1 MSCCRVSE
9 IMSWYPAMTPMQKHN
24 LLRFINY
31 GRIGGTGKFVMLP
44 VDQGFEHGPGRS
56 FQPNPA
62 GYDPV
67 YHAKLAIDSGC
78 NGYAAPLG
86 QVEAASDIIAE
97 ADLPTILKVNS
108 HDLMMP
114 DDDDPNPAITSW
126 VDDAV
131 RLNCAA
137 VGFTIYP
144 GSLHSKDM
152 YEQVRELAQDARA
165 AGLVVVVWAYPRG
178 SGLKAKEG
186 LKSKDIETAVDV
198 VCYAVH
204 IAAQLGAHIIKCKP
218 TSALVGLADHVKR
231 GTYKDAPIDTLADRT
246 KIVVKSAFDGKRI
259 VINSGGEAKEDQEV
273 LDEIKQLAE
282 GTSFGSIVG
291 RNAFQR
297 SKDEAISLLHQIQ
310 DLYTK

>member
-1 MSCCRVSE
+1 MGADRVSE
-9 IMSWYPAMTPMQKHN
+9 ILSWYPAMTSQQKYN

-31 GRIGGTGKFVMLP
+31 GRIGGTGKFVLLP

-62 GYDPV
+62 GYDPL

-86 QVEAASDIIAE
+86 QIEAAVDVITAAS
-97 ADLPTILKVNS
+97 LPTILKVNS

-114 DDDDPNPAITSW
+114 DDDDPAPAVTAW

-144 GSLHSKDM
+144 GSVNSSEM
-152 YEQVRELAQDARA
+152 YEQVRDLANDARS

-178 SGLKAKEG
+178 SGLP
-186 LKSKDIETAVDV
+186 SKDVETAVDI

-204 IAAQLGAHIIKCKP
+204 LAAQLGAHIIKCKP
-218 TSALVGLADHVKR
+218 SKAVIGLPDHVKR
-231 GTYKDAPIDTLADRT
+231 GTYKDVPIETLADRT
-246 KIVVKSAFDGKRI
+246 KIVVKSAFDGHRI
-259 VINSGGEAKEDQEV
+259 VINSGGEAKSDQDV
-273 LDEIKQLAE
+273 LDEVSQLAK
-282 GTSFGSIVG
+282 GGSFGSIVG

-297 SKDEAISLLHQIQ
+297 VKDESIVLLHKIQ
-310 DLYTK
+310 DIYTK

>member
-1 MSCCRVSE
+1 MNTDRVSE
-9 IMSWYPAMTPMQKHN
+9 ILSWYPAMTNQQKYN

-31 GRIGGTGKFVMLP
+31 GRIGGTGKFVLLP

-62 GYDPV
+62 GYNPL
-67 YHAKLAIDSGC
+67 YHAQLAIDSGC

-86 QVEAASDIIAE
+86 QIEAAVDVITAAS
-97 ADLPTILKVNS
+97 LPTILKVNS

-114 DDDDPNPAITSW
+114 DDDDPAPSVTAW
-126 VDDAV
+126 VDDAI

-144 GSLHSKDM
+144 GSENSADM
-152 YEQVRELAQDARA
+152 YEQVRDLASDARI

-178 SGLKAKEG
+178 SGLP
-186 LKSKDIETAVDV
+186 SKDVETAVDI

-218 TSALVGLADHVKR
+218 SKAVIGLPDHVKK
-231 GTYKDAPIDTLADRT
+231 GTYNGVPIDTLADRT
-246 KIVVKSAFDGKRI
+246 KIVVKSAFDGHRI
-259 VINSGGEAKEDQEV
+259 VINSGGEAKSDQDVLNEV
-273 LDEIKQLAE
+273 EQLAN
-282 GTSFGSIVG
+282 GGSFGSIVG

-297 SKDEAISLLHQIQ
+297 AKDESIVLLHKIQ
-310 DLYTK
+310 DIYTK

>member
-1 MSCCRVSE
+1 MSADRVKE
-9 IMSWYPAMTPMQKHN
+9 ILSWYPALTNMQRHN

-31 GRIGGTGKFVMLP
+31 GRIGGTGKFVLLP

-56 FQPNPA
+56 FEPNPA
-62 GYDPV
+62 GYDPA
-67 YHAKLAIDSGC
+67 YHAKLAIESGC

-86 QVEAASDIIAE
+86 QVEAAADIIAE
-97 ADLPTILKVNS
+97 AELPTILKVNS

-114 DDDDPNPAITSW
+114 DGDDPYPALTAW

-144 GSLHSKDM
+144 GSVHSKDM
-152 YEQVRELAQDARA
+152 YEQVRELADDARA

-178 SGLKAKEG
+178 SGLP
-186 LKSKDIETAVDV
+186 SKDVETAVDIC
-198 VCYAVH
+198 CYAVH

-218 TSALVGLADHVKR
+218 TKGVIGLPDHIKKD
-231 GTYKDAPIDTLADRT
+231 TYKNVPIDTLANRT
-246 KIVVKSAFDGKRI
+246 KVVVKSAFNGHRI
-259 VINSGGEAKEDQEV
+259 VINSGGEAKGDDEV
-273 LDEIKQLAE
+273 LEEVRQLNA
-282 GTSFGSIVG
+282 GGSFGSIVG

-297 SKDEAISLLHQIQ
+297 QKDESIALLHQIQ
-310 DLYTK
+310 DIYTK

>member
-1 MSCCRVSE
+1 MGSSRVSE
-9 IMSWYPAMTPMQKHN
+9 ILSWYPALTNQQKHN

-31 GRIGGTGKFVMLP
+31 GRIGGTGKFVLLP

-62 GYDPV
+62 GYDPT
-67 YHAKLAIDSGC
+67 YHAKLAVDAGC

-86 QVEAASDIIAE
+86 QIEAAADVIAAAE
-97 ADLPTILKVNS
+97 LPTILKVNS

-114 DDDDPNPAITSW
+114 DGDDPAPAVTAW

-144 GSLHSKDM
+144 GSVSSSEM
-152 YEQVRELAQDARA
+152 YEQVRELASDARA

-178 SGLKAKEG
+178 SGLP
-186 LKSKDIETAVDV
+186 SKDVETAVDI

-218 TSALVGLADHVKR
+218 SKAVIGLPDHVKKN
-231 GTYKDAPIDTLADRT
+231 TYEGVPIDTLADRT
-246 KIVVKSAFDGKRI
+246 KIVVKSAFNGHRI
-259 VINSGGEAKEDQEV
+259 VINSGGEAKDDQDVLEEV
-273 LDEIKQLAE
+273 KQLAA
-282 GTSFGSIVG
+282 GGSFGSIVG

-297 SKDEAISLLHQIQ
+297 AKDESIALLHQIQ
-310 DLYTK
+310 DIYTE

>member
-1 MSCCRVSE
+1 MSVNRVSE
-9 IMSWYPAMTPMQKHN
+9 ILSWYPALTNMQKHN

-31 GRIGGTGKFVMLP
+31 GRIGGTGKFVLLP

-56 FQPNPA
+56 FEPNPA
-62 GYDPV
+62 GYDPT
-67 YHAKLAIDSGC
+67 YHPKLAIESGC

-86 QVEAASDIIAE
+86 QIEAAVDVIASAE
-97 ADLPTILKVNS
+97 LPTILKVNS

-114 DDDDPNPAITSW
+114 DDTDPNPAITSW

-144 GSLHSKDM
+144 GSVHSKDM
-152 YEQVRELAQDARA
+152 YEQVRELANDARV

-178 SGLKAKEG
+178 SGLP
-186 LKSKDIETAVDV
+186 SKDVETAVDI

-218 TSALVGLADHVKR
+218 SKAVIGLPDHVKKE
-231 GTYKDAPIDTLADRT
+231 TYKGVPIDTLADRT
-246 KIVVKSAFDGKRI
+246 KIVVKSAFDGHRI
-259 VINSGGEAKEDQEV
+259 VINSGGEAKDDEAV
-273 LDEIKQLAE
+273 LEEIRQLSA
-282 GTSFGSIVG
+282 GNSFGSIVG

-297 SKDEAISLLHQIQ
+297 QKDESIALLHQIQ
-310 DLYTK
+310 DIYKK

>member
-1 MSCCRVSE
+1 MNTDRVSE
-9 IMSWYPAMTPMQKHN
+9 ILSWYPAMTNQQKYN

-31 GRIGGTGKFVMLP
+31 GRIGGTGKFVLLP

-62 GYDPV
+62 GYNPL
-67 YHAKLAIDSGC
+67 YHAQLAIDSGC

-86 QVEAASDIIAE
+86 QIEAAVDVITAAS
-97 ADLPTILKVNS
+97 LPTILKVNS

-114 DDDDPNPAITSW
+114 DDDDPAPSVTAW
-126 VDDAV
+126 VDDAI

-144 GSLHSKDM
+144 GSENSADM
-152 YEQVRELAQDARA
+152 YEQVRELASDART
-165 AGLVVVVWAYPRG
+165 AGLVVVVWAYSRG
-178 SGLKAKEG
+178 SGLP
-186 LKSKDIETAVDV
+186 SKDVETAVDI

-218 TSALVGLADHVKR
+218 TKAVIGLPDHIKR
-231 GTYKDAPIDTLADRT
+231 GTYNGVPIDTLADRT
-246 KIVVKSAFDGKRI
+246 KIVVKSAFNGHRI
-259 VINSGGEAKEDQEV
+259 VINSGGEAKSDQDV
-273 LDEIKQLAE
+273 LDEIKQLAN
-282 GTSFGSIVG
+282 GGSFGSIVG

-297 SKDEAISLLHQIQ
+297 AKDESISLLHQIQ
-310 DLYTK
+310 DIYTK

>member
-1 MSCCRVSE
+1 MGADRVSE
-9 IMSWYPAMTPMQKHN
+9 ILSWYPAMTDQQKYN

-31 GRIGGTGKFVMLP
+31 GRIGGTGKFVLLP

-62 GYDPV
+62 GYDPL

-86 QVEAASDIIAE
+86 QIEAAVDVITAAS
-97 ADLPTILKVNS
+97 LPTILKVNS

-114 DDDDPNPAITSW
+114 DDDDPAPAVTAW

-144 GSLHSKDM
+144 GSVNSAEM
-152 YEQVRELAQDARA
+152 YEQVRDLANDARI

-178 SGLKAKEG
+178 SGLP
-186 LKSKDIETAVDV
+186 SKDVETAVDI

-218 TSALVGLADHVKR
+218 SKAVIGLADHVKR
-231 GTYKDAPIDTLADRT
+231 GTYKDVPIDTLADRT
-246 KIVVKSAFDGKRI
+246 KIVVKSAFDGHRI
-259 VINSGGEAKEDQEV
+259 VINSGGEAKSDQDV
-273 LDEIKQLAE
+273 LDEVSQLAN
-282 GTSFGSIVG
+282 GGSFGSIVG

-297 SKDEAISLLHQIQ
+297 AKDESIVLLHKIQ
-310 DLYTK
+310 DIYTK